1 MKTYEISAIQPTRPT
16 AARVG
21 DMLGAIQQLCLAEIR
36 PAPEN
41 CALYRPAIPDD
52 PELQRLAD
60 SIREHGVIEPLVL
73 TLDGWILSGHRP
85 HSAALLAALEVVPCR
100 VVNLRKA
107 DDPDRFLH
115 LLREFNRHRDKSPD
129 EILRE
134 EVVGASREA
143 AYASLIAHREKK
155 SRVRL
160 KGIDI
165 RGSKVR
171 SEISEAKGPFLQAI
185 IGVLRERR
193 DFLPLSVRQVHY
205 ALLNDPPLKHASKP
219 DSTYKNDLQSY
230 KALDDLLT
238 RARLAGNIG
247 MDAIAD
253 ETRPFVS
260 WSLNNSVAD

>member
-1 MKTYEISAIQPTRPT
+1 M
-16 AARVG
+16 
-21 DMLGAIQQLCLAEIR
+21 
-36 PAPEN
+36 
-41 CALYRPAIPDD
+41 
-52 PELQRLAD
+52 
-60 SIREHGVIEPLVL
+60 
-73 TLDGWILSGHRP
+73 
-85 HSAALLAALEVVPCR
+85 
-100 VVNLRKA
+100 
-107 DDPDRFLH
+107 
-115 LLREFNRHRDKSPD
+115 
-129 EILRE
+129 
-134 EVVGASREA
+134 
-143 AYASLIAHREKK
+143 
-155 SRVRL
+155 
-160 KGIDI
+160 
-165 RGSKVR
+165 R

-260 WSLNNSVAD
+260 WSLNNSVADFIRKELDECFTGYWRNLMQSQINQVEIVVEKNTVLGVVKPVAMKYCIPITSGRGYCSLPPRYETLLCYLVQPDCTSDSLGGV